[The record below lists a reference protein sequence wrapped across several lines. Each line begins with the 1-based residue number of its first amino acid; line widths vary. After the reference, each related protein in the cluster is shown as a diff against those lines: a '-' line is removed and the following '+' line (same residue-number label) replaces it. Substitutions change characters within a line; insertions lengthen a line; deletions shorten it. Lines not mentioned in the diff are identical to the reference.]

1 MKKILLLVSV
11 LVVAAACAAPPT
23 NREAT
28 TANTNLAETKS
39 AAMTEAG
46 AIANEKAV
54 WDAIK
59 NKNYDAFASMLAP
72 DQLEVTSDGVNDK
85 AASVASVREFEPSEV
100 NLSDW
105 KFLSIDK
112 DAFLIIYTANTKGK
126 YKGKEFPPITARS
139 SSAWVNRDGKWLA
152 IYHQE
157 CAVKPAMTPAPA
169 KSSAKAASSP
179 AASPTTAVASA
190 DAIADE
196 KLVWDLFKSKNYD
209 GFASL
214 LASDFVEVEPD
225 KVYDK
230 AGSVESVKGF
240 DASKATLGDWRSLK
254 LDDDATLDTYTVK
267 MAGTPGAGER
277 HSTIWVNRDGK
288 WLAIF
293 HHGGTEINASAPGAA
308 ASPAATASPKAA
320 ASPAMKAAP
329 SPAAKASPAAKPSAT
344 R

>member
-157 CAVKPAMTPAPA
+157 CAVKPAMTPAAA

-179 AASPTTAVASA
+179 AASPAMAVASA

-196 KLVWDLFKSKNYD
+196 KLVWDLFKTKNYD

-230 AGSVESVKGF
+230 AGSVEGIKGF
-240 DASKATLGDWRSLK
+240 DASKATLSDWKSLK
-254 LDDDATLDTYTVK
+254 LDDDAALVTYTVK
-267 MAGTPGAGER
+267 LTGTPGAGER
-277 HSTIWVNRDGK
+277 HSSIWANRNGK
-288 WLAIF
+288 WLAVF
-293 HHGGTEINASAPGAA
+293 HHGGTEITAPGAA
-308 ASPAATASPKAA
+308 ASPTATPKAS
-320 ASPAMKAAP
+320 ASPAMKATP
-329 SPAAKASPAAKPSAT
+329 SPATKASPAAKPSAT

>member
-11 LVVAAACAAPPT
+11 LVIAAACAAPPT

-39 AAMTEAG
+39 AAMTETA

-59 NKNYDAFASMLAP
+59 NKDYDAFASMLAP
-72 DQLEVTSDGVNDK
+72 DQLEVTSDGVFDK
-85 AASVASVREFEPSEV
+85 AASIASVREFEPSEV

-126 YKGKEFPPITARS
+126 YKGKEFAPLTARS

-157 CAVKPAMTPAPA
+157 CPVKPPMKSAPA
-169 KSSAKAASSP
+169 NTKSSAKAASSP
-179 AASPTTAVASA
+179 AATPVMAVAGA
-190 DAIADE
+190 DAIANE
-196 KLVWDLFKSKNYD
+196 KLVWDLFKTKNYD

-214 LASDFVEVEPD
+214 LAADFIEVAPD

-240 DASKATLGDWRSLK
+240 DASKATLSDWRSLK
-254 LDDDATLDTYTVK
+254 LDDDATLDTYIVK
-267 MAGTPGAGER
+267 MTGTPGAGER
-277 HSTIWVNRDGK
+277 HSTIWANRNGK
-288 WLAIF
+288 WLAVF
-293 HHGGTEINASAPGAA
+293 HHGGTEITSASPA
-308 ASPAATASPKAA
+308 ASPAAAASPKAS